1 MTHNK
6 KLNWFDILMGI
17 GVMLMIALGIYL
29 ASRLNNAQAAPLNI
43 PTMDYGY
50 EVEEDYPEIDT
61 VIGTPIAMYPDGVYS
76 FAFEEGMWL
85 IEYADYDAFD
95 MDRLAEEDEAYQY
108 YDYIIIE
115 CTEETFFDYLAWY
128 AHLNDSISD
137 AEYESNHGYYIREV
151 ITDVPGGKNY
161 RYYLQKM

>member
-6 KLNWFDILMGI
+6 KFNWFDILMGI
-17 GVMLMIALGIYL
+17 GVILIIALGIYL

-50 EVEEDYPEIDT
+50 EVEEDYSKIDT
-61 VIGTPIAMYPDGVYS
+61 VLGTPIAMYPGGVYS

-85 IEYADYDAFD
+85 IEYADYDVFD

-128 AHLNDSISD
+128 AHLNDSTSN
-137 AEYESNHGYYIREV
+137 AEYKSNHGYYIREV
-151 ITDVPGGKNY
+151 VTDVPGGKNY
-161 RYYLQKM
+161 RYYLQKQ